1 MKDIRAAR
9 ESTQPIRARTGGST
23 FANPPGA
30 KAWELIDRAGCRG
43 LAIGGAKV
51 SDQHCN
57 FLVNT
62 GDATAADLERL
73 GEEVRRRVLAA
84 TGVTLGLGNPPRRCS
99 GRGRSPGGDAMTKRV
114 AVLMG
119 GWSSERE
126 VSLVSGVAVAKALD
140 EAGYDVL
147 PIDVARDPADLL
159 ARLALRPDVVFNAL
173 HGRWGEDGT
182 IQGLLDVLAIPYTH
196 SGLLASALAMHKPTA
211 KLVFERAG
219 ILVAEHVVVGREALA
234 AGDPMPRPYV
244 IKPLNEGSSVG
255 VRIVRNGDNL
265 PPPGTD
271 WTFGD
276 TVMVERF
283 IPGREF
289 TVAVMGGRPLAVTEI
304 TTDRGFYDY
313 DAKYAPGGSRHVVP
327 AQVEPAVYD
336 ETMALAGRAH
346 RALGCRGV
354 SRADLRYDGRR
365 LYILEVNTQPGMTPT
380 SLVPEQAAYAG
391 IGFPDLVA
399 WMVENAEC
407 DA

>member
-1 MKDIRAAR
+1 M
-9 ESTQPIRARTGGST
+9 S
-23 FANPPGA
+23 
-30 KAWELIDRAGCRG
+30 
-43 LAIGGAKV
+43 
-51 SDQHCN
+51 
-57 FLVNT
+57 
-62 GDATAADLERL
+62 
-73 GEEVRRRVLAA
+73 
-84 TGVTLGLGNPPRRCS
+84 
-99 GRGRSPGGDAMTKRV
+99 KRV

-126 VSLVSGVAVAKALD
+126 VSLVSGAAVAKALG
-140 EAGYDVL
+140 EAGYDTRT
-147 PIDVARDPADLL
+147 IDVARDPAELL
-159 ARLALRPDVVFNAL
+159 ARLTPRPDVVFNAL

-182 IQGLLDVLAIPYTH
+182 IQGLLDLLAIPYTH

-219 ILVAEHVVVGREALA
+219 IPVAEHAVTSRKGLA

-255 VRIVRNGDNL
+255 VRIIRNGDNL
-265 PPPGTD
+265 CPLAAD
-271 WTFGD
+271 WAFGD
-276 TVMVERF
+276 AVMVERF

-336 ETMALAGRAH
+336 EAMALAGRAH

-365 LYILEVNTQPGMTPT
+365 LYMLEVNTQPGMTPT
-380 SLVPEQAAYAG
+380 SLVPEQAAYTG
-391 IGFPDLVA
+391 TSFPDLVV